1 MTKLGLKTLVINAD
15 TVATA
20 RLKGNDLWKEAN
32 DEPHMI
38 FMAPEQLISKEFGDL
53 VKDDG
58 MLISRTCILVVDE
71 AVLSS
76 KNLPCRV

>member
-1 MTKLGLKTLVINAD
+1 MTKLGLKTLIINAD
-15 TVATA
+15 TIATA
-20 RLKGNDLWKEAN
+20 QLKGDDLWKEAN

-58 MLISRTCILVVDE
+58 IEDATLL
-71 AVLSS
+71 AALSL
-76 KNLPCRV
+76 KPLLHWV